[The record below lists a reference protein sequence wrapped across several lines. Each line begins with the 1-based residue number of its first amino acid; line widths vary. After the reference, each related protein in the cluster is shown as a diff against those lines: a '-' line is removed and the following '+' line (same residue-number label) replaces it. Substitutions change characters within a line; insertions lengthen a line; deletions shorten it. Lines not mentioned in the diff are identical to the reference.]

1 MKSTLLQMTQDILSS
16 MSSDEVNSISD
27 TVESMQVANI
37 IKQKYF
43 DIINRVP
50 MPDHELLMQLEPS
63 IDPTIP
69 VLMYVPDGVGEIKWI
84 KYYDN
89 NTAGTNT
96 ANGFIHDLNVDITA
110 TGPSGN
116 LIPPGYLNV
125 QILPNLAFINR
136 VCNFNP
142 QETNVV
148 AYQFTQG
155 IEHQQYKLNYFN
167 DRSPCYCTIIANN
180 FILFDSYDQAV
191 DDTLQA
197 SKTMA
202 FARIVPTFKM
212 EDDFIPQLAEDQFQL
227 LFNEAKTLAFFELKQ
242 QPHQLAMQE
251 TKRGWSNV
259 QKTKAIANRP
269 TYFDALPNYGR
280 WGRGSNGYP
289 RFFKQLG
296 FDK

>member
-1 MKSTLLQMTQDILSS
+1 MTQDILSAL
-16 MSSDEVNSISD
+16 SSDEVNSIGD
-27 TVESMQVANI
+27 TTESMQVATI

-50 MPDHELLMQLEPS
+50 MPDHELLIQLEPS
-63 IDPTIP
+63 LDTSVP
-69 VLMYVPDGVGEIKWI
+69 VLMYVPNGVGEIKWV
-84 KYYDN
+84 KYYDD
-89 NTAGTNT
+89 NTAGVNSP
-96 ANGFIHDLNVDITA
+96 NGYIHDLNVDIQST
-110 TGPSGN
+110 TTSGDI
-116 LIPPGYLNV
+116 IPPGYLDV
-125 QILPNLAFINR
+125 QILPNLAFVNR

-142 QETNVV
+142 QETNVTS
-148 AYQFTQG
+148 YQFTEAKIGQS
-155 IEHQQYKLNYFN
+155 YTLNYFN
-167 DRSPCYCTIIANN
+167 DRSPCYCTIIGNKY
-180 FILFDSYDQAV
+180 ILFDSYDSAV

-202 FARIVPTFKM
+202 FGRVIPMFLM
-212 EDDFIPQLAEDQFQL
+212 EDNFIPDLAEDQFQL
-227 LFNEAKTLAFFELKQ
+227 LFNEAKLLAFFELKQ
-242 QPHQLAMQE
+242 QPHQLALTE

-296 FDK
+296 FDR